1 MIRTLSGAEIAIT
14 DKNDRVV
21 AASRAGMTGAML
33 PLATAGSMES
43 GGREYRIMSLP
54 FADFMDRPLGR
65 VVIMSEDTLPQVLH
79 RANLTIIAVLVAI
92 SLGSIL
98 ITAFLL
104 RRVLAPIESL
114 RIGAERIGRGHFEH
128 RVAITSGDEIG
139 SLAGGFNAMAANL
152 EQMRAVEEKLKH
164 AERLASIG
172 EFTAATA
179 HELNN
184 PIANIIGLAKV
195 VRKEVAADNGLGEDL
210 ELIAR
215 EAGRCGAI
223 VRALL
228 LYSRSSKPNRENTDL
243 NQLIEEII
251 ASLKPRYFAG
261 REISINFQPLA
272 EAKAFVDPV
281 QIGQVLANLLINAA
295 QAISDPGGIGIH
307 LVDDAPEQLTI
318 VIEDSGSGIPPEYL
332 EKIFYPFFT
341 TKKTGEGTGLG
352 LAVCFTIVQ
361 SHGGTISAANRPAG
375 GAVFTLTLPRGEEG

>member
-1 MIRTLSGAEIAIT
+1 M
-14 DKNDRVV
+14 
-21 AASRAGMTGAML
+21 
-33 PLATAGSMES
+33 
-43 GGREYRIMSLP
+43 
-54 FADFMDRPLGR
+54 
-65 VVIMSEDTLPQVLH
+65 
-79 RANLTIIAVLVAI
+79 
-92 SLGSIL
+92 
-98 ITAFLL
+98 AF
-104 RRVLAPIESL
+104 
-114 RIGAERIGRGHFEH
+114 
-128 RVAITSGDEIG
+128 
-139 SLAGGFNAMAANL
+139 
-152 EQMRAVEEKLKH
+152 
-164 AERLASIG
+164 
-172 EFTAATA
+172 FTAATA